1 MKQKSYYLL
10 AIFSLC
16 LFLLVGCT
24 SQQRMEG
31 LVSSSSNVVSLPP
44 AEETINGIQ
53 IYPMQQNQIDAS
65 GIFSYEIVSAKVFP
79 TLAAAGLKA
88 ADLDPASSYITL
100 NGESQ
105 EIKLDGE
112 NLPQGFAVLYLQG
125 EARAEKEAS
134 AQDITPQVNVMTL
147 TTKASLEGTEDQSFE
162 PVYNSKAPE
171 ENRETAYF
179 HLPYLEKGESESF
192 ETAFLVP
199 EDLMTDGNL
208 YITLYET
215 NGVTTRAIALTL
227 DQGGEAS

>member
-31 LVSSSSNVVSLPP
+31 LVSSNVVSLPP

-53 IYPMQQNQIDAS
+53 IYPMQQNQIDAL

-88 ADLDPASSYITL
+88 ADLDPGSKYHFL
-100 NGESQ
+100 NGEFK

-112 NLPQGFAVLYLQG
+112 NLPQGYAVLFLQMEVDAIG
-125 EARAEKEAS
+125 DVP
-134 AQDITPQVNVMTL
+134 QDDINPAVNNLTL
-147 TTKASLEGTEDQSFE
+147 TTKATLEGTERQSFD

-171 ENRETAYF
+171 ENQETAYF
-179 HLPYLEKGESESF
+179 HLPHLEKGESESF

-215 NGVTTRAIALTL
+215 NGVTTRAVALTL
-227 DQGGEAS
+227 DESGEAS

>member
-1 MKQKSYYLL
+1 MKQKYRGVL
-10 AIFSLC
+10 AACGLC
-16 LFLLVGCT
+16 LFLLAGCT
-24 SQQRMEG
+24 NQQTMEG
-31 LVSSSSNVVSLPP
+31 VTSSNNESMPP
-44 AEETINGIQ
+44 AEDMINGIQ
-53 IYPMQQNQIDAS
+53 IYPMGQYQTDAS
-65 GIFSYEIVSAKVFP
+65 KLFSYEIMSAEVFP

-88 ADLDPASSYITL
+88 ADLYLGSNYMSL

-179 HLPYLEKGESESF
+179 HLPHLEKGESESF

-215 NGVTTRAIALTL
+215 NGVTTRAVALTL
-227 DQGGEAS
+227 DESGEAS

>member
-16 LFLLVGCT
+16 LFLLAGCT

-31 LVSSSSNVVSLPP
+31 LVSSNVVSLPP

-53 IYPMQQNQIDAS
+53 IYPMQQNQIDAL

-100 NGESQ
+100 NGETQ
-105 EIKLDGE
+105 KIELDGE
-112 NLPQGFAVLYLQG
+112 DLPQGFAVLYLKG
-125 EARAEKEAS
+125 EARAEKEVS

-147 TTKASLEGTEDQSFE
+147 TTKASLEGTEQQSFE
-162 PVYNSKAPE
+162 PVYNSEAPE

-208 YITLYET
+208 YITLYEV
-215 NGVTTRAIALTL
+215 NGVTTRAVALTL
-227 DQGGEAS
+227 DESGEAS